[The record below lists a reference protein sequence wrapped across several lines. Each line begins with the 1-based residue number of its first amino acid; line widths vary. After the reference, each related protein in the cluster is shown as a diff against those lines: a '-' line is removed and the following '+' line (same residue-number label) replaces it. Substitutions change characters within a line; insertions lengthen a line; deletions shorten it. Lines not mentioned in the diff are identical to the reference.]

1 MADRKPLLSI
11 RGLKK
16 TFRTRDGE
24 LEALG
29 SVTFDVFPGEFVS
42 LVGPSG
48 CGKTTLL
55 KIVAGLLEQSAG
67 EILVDREQFDPGR
80 EVGFVFQK
88 SLLLH
93 WRKVLANVL
102 LPIEIL
108 KMDRSSSD
116 RSALERK
123 AMGLLELVGLK
134 GFERS
139 YPKEL
144 SGGMQQRVS
153 IARALIHDPKLLL
166 MDEPFGAL
174 DALTRERM
182 NLELLRI
189 WQEARKTV
197 LFVTH
202 GIGEAVFLS
211 DRVVVLSARP
221 SRMIK
226 ALDIDLPRPR
236 TLAVRTIAGVRA
248 IQPGNLQPAGN
259 GVTAME
265 ANSERVLGVGIRGA
279 GQVAYE
285 HAKAIAANPHLRLAA
300 VASRRRERSQA
311 LVRRHGA
318 GREGLRPLRG
328 HARRRVRRHRVD
340 LHAQLPARAG
350 GDRRLR
356 GGQASH
362 PRKDRR
368 PSRGRS
374 SPTFARLR
382 GPRRPASVVSFVS
395 RWHPM
400 VRNLR
405 ALLDQKAI
413 GDIYYAEVDY
423 WHGIKP
429 SFASYEWIRRREFA
443 GGAMITG
450 GCHAADL
457 ARHLKG
463 AEVAEV

>member
-67 EILVDREQFDPGR
+67 EIQVDREQFDPGR

-93 WRKVLANVL
+93 WRKVLDNVL

-108 KMDRSSSD
+108 KMDRA
-116 RSALERK
+116 ALERK
-123 AMGLLELVGLK
+123 AMDLLELVGLK
-134 GFERS
+134 GFEKS

-236 TLAVRTIAGVRA
+236 TLEVRTSPEFGRYSLEIY
-248 IQPGNLQPAGN
+248 NLL
-259 GVTAME
+259 E
-265 ANSERVLGVGIRGA
+265 
-279 GQVAYE
+279 
-285 HAKAIAANPHLRLAA
+285 
-300 VASRRRERSQA
+300 
-311 LVRRHGA
+311 
-318 GREGLRPLRG
+318 
-328 HARRRVRRHRVD
+328 
-340 LHAQLPARAG
+340 
-350 GDRRLR
+350 
-356 GGQASH
+356 
-362 PRKDRR
+362 
-368 PSRGRS
+368 
-374 SPTFARLR
+374 
-382 GPRRPASVVSFVS
+382 
-395 RWHPM
+395 M
-400 VRNLR
+400 V
-405 ALLDQKAI
+405 
-413 GDIYYAEVDY
+413 
-423 WHGIKP
+423 
-429 SFASYEWIRRREFA
+429 
-443 GGAMITG
+443 
-450 GCHAADL
+450 
-457 ARHLKG
+457 
-463 AEVAEV
+463 

>member
-1 MADRKPLLSI
+1 VAERKPLLSI

-16 TFRTRDGE
+16 TFRTREGE

-29 SVTFDVFPGEFVS
+29 SVTFDVYPGEFVS

-67 EILVDREQFDPGR
+67 DISVDRDQFDPGR

-88 SLLLH
+88 PLLLH
-93 WRKVLANVL
+93 WRKVLDNVL

-108 KMDRSSSD
+108 RMDRSG
-116 RSALERK
+116 LEPK
-123 AMGLLELVGLK
+123 ATDLLELVGLK
-134 GFERS
+134 GFENS

-236 TLAVRTIAGVRA
+236 TLEVRA
-248 IQPGNLQPAGN
+248 SPEFGRYSLEIYNLL
-259 GVTAME
+259 E
-265 ANSERVLGVGIRGA
+265 
-279 GQVAYE
+279 
-285 HAKAIAANPHLRLAA
+285 
-300 VASRRRERSQA
+300 
-311 LVRRHGA
+311 
-318 GREGLRPLRG
+318 
-328 HARRRVRRHRVD
+328 
-340 LHAQLPARAG
+340 
-350 GDRRLR
+350 
-356 GGQASH
+356 
-362 PRKDRR
+362 
-368 PSRGRS
+368 
-374 SPTFARLR
+374 
-382 GPRRPASVVSFVS
+382 
-395 RWHPM
+395 M
-400 VRNLR
+400 V
-405 ALLDQKAI
+405 
-413 GDIYYAEVDY
+413 
-423 WHGIKP
+423 
-429 SFASYEWIRRREFA
+429 
-443 GGAMITG
+443 
-450 GCHAADL
+450 
-457 ARHLKG
+457 
-463 AEVAEV
+463 